1 MVMGNSRELFTV
13 IAEAAA
19 TLTGL
24 LFVAMSLAPRHE
36 STSHLGVVQQVRAAA
51 SLLAFTSALA
61 ISLFALVRDDNVGYP
76 ALVLGVVGISFTA
89 ASVRSIYESAHS
101 RPLLRK
107 QMGLILLLLVTFG
120 CEFASGIA
128 LIDGP
133 HNKTAL
139 DILENVVAASLLIGV
154 ARAWELV
161 GARDT
166 CLFSSLAVLSGR
178 DRSTHTTNGVTKRES
193 VDSNDEDPAA
203 SLFDSGEVD
212 EPDAP
217 D

>member
-1 MVMGNSRELFTV
+1 MVLGNSREIFMV
-13 IAEAAA
+13 VAEAAA

-51 SLLAFTSALA
+51 SLLAFTSALS
-61 ISLFALVRDDNVGYP
+61 ISLFALVTDDNAGYP

-89 ASVRSIYESAHS
+89 ASVRSMYESAS
-101 RPLLRK
+101 NRQLLRK
-107 QMGLILLLLVTFG
+107 QIGLIVLLLATFG
-120 CEFASGIA
+120 GEFATGIMLVA
-128 LIDGP
+128 SP

-139 DILENVVAASLLIGV
+139 DILENVLAASLLIGI

-166 CLFSSLAVLSGR
+166 GLFSSLAVLSGR
-178 DRSTHTTNGVTKRES
+178 DRSTQSDDATST
-193 VDSNDEDPAA
+193 P
-203 SLFDSGEVD
+203 GEPSSD
-212 EPDAP
+212 
-217 D
+217 